1 MKKVSLL
8 VLLAIVA
15 STLLMAAIPTTIV
28 RLTIVNKSGYDVYMK
43 LEGSGITEAF
53 YYLTVPSG
61 TRDEPVV
68 KVFTV
73 MSDLYKRTTWQCN
86 GLKSSGSLL
95 MQANTRL
102 TFTPC
107 GEKVDRCSYATAA
120 TKTECTGDW
129 VLGPNGTLRPVMET
143 TRWGWV
149 WHYKYHGTQ
158 GERTM
163 EKVTYFKYPSF
174 YFNLWMSKNPFR
186 YAQHPRQLYLAIA
199 NLYAGYWNFGCIT
212 LAYRIRTWRTPVGCW
227 FSYQY

>member
-73 MSDLYKRTTWQCN
+73 MSDLYTRTTWQCN

-95 MQANTRL
+95 MSGNIRL

-107 GEKVDRCSYATAA
+107 GEKVDRCWYVTEAYDTHCIGTDAA
-120 TKTECTGDW
+120 G
-129 VLGPNGTLRPVMET
+129 RPVMET
-143 TRWGWV
+143 VRWGWV
-149 WHYKYHGTQ
+149 WHAKFHSTQ

-174 YFNLWMSKNPFR
+174 YSNPWLSKNPFFL
-186 YAQHPRQLYLAIA
+186 AAHPQQLYLAIA
-199 NLYAGYWNFGCIT
+199 NLYAGYWNFGCVT